1 MPAAP
6 HRSRFLP
13 LMAALT
19 AMAWLALW
27 LWGQS
32 PYSRYLD
39 HGRWAEIGV
48 AGSLCRALPGGRDAL
63 AGSLVVGGWVLMLSA
78 MMLPT
83 TLPLLD
89 IFRRLTARRADRRW
103 LMALV
108 VIGYLVVWSAFGL
121 AAHLADSGVAVAV
134 RQSEWLV
141 ANVWV
146 IGAAILAI
154 AGGYQFTELKYRC
167 LDKCRAP
174 LGFVIEHWRGAR
186 QKRQALLLGVSHGAF
201 CVGCCWCL
209 MLLMFVIGSANI
221 GWMLALGAVMAA
233 EKNLPGGRRLAAPIG
248 GALLLGAVW
257 VALTGM
263 TACSAG

>member
-1 MPAAP
+1 MRAAS

-13 LMAALT
+13 LMATLT
-19 AMAWLALW
+19 ATAWLALW

-32 PYSRYLD
+32 PYAHYLD

-63 AGSLVVGGWVLMLSA
+63 TGSLVVGGWVLMLSA
-78 MMLPT
+78 MMLAT

-89 IFRRLTARRADRRW
+89 IFRRLTERRADRRW
-103 LMALV
+103 LTALV
-108 VIGYLVVWSAFGL
+108 ILGYLAVWGVFGL
-121 AAHLADSGVAVAV
+121 AAHFADWGVAFAV

-146 IGAAILAI
+146 VGAAILAI

-174 LGFVIEHWRGAR
+174 LGFVIAHWRGADD
-186 QKRQALLLGVSHGAF
+186 KSQAFLLGIRHGAF

-233 EKNLPGGRRLAAPIG
+233 EKNLPAGRRLAAPIG
-248 GALLLGAVW
+248 AVLLLAAVW
-257 VALTGM
+257 VAL
-263 TACSAG
+263 AGAAA

>member
-1 MPAAP
+1 MPAAS
-6 HRSRFLP
+6 HHSRFLP
-13 LMAALT
+13 LTAALT
-19 AMAWLALW
+19 ATAWLALW

-32 PYSRYLD
+32 PYARRLD
-39 HGRWAEIGV
+39 HGSWAEIGA
-48 AGSLCRALPGGRDAL
+48 AGSFCRALPGGRDML
-63 AGSLVVGGWVLMLSA
+63 TGSLVVGGWVLMLSA

-89 IFRRLTARRADRRW
+89 IFRRLTARRADRRS
-103 LMALV
+103 LTALV
-108 VIGYLVVWSAFGL
+108 VIGYLAVWGAFGL
-121 AAHLADSGVAVAV
+121 AAHLADWGVAAAV
-134 RQSEWLV
+134 RQSDWLV

-174 LGFVIEHWRGAR
+174 LGFVIAHWRGTGE
-186 QKRQALLLGVSHGAF
+186 KSQALLLGVRHGVF

-233 EKNLPGGRRLAAPIG
+233 EKNLPAGRRLAAPIG
-248 GALLLGAVW
+248 ALLLLAAVW
-257 VALTGM
+257 VALAGA
-263 TACSAG
+263 TA

>member
-1 MPAAP
+1 
-6 HRSRFLP
+6 
-13 LMAALT
+13 MAALT
-19 AMAWLALW
+19 ATAWLALW

-32 PYSRYLD
+32 PYAHYLD

-63 AGSLVVGGWVLMLSA
+63 TGSLVVGGWVLMLSA

-89 IFRRLTARRADRRW
+89 IFRRLTGRRADRRW
-103 LMALV
+103 LTALV
-108 VIGYLVVWSAFGL
+108 ILGYLAVWGVFGL
-121 AAHLADSGVAVAV
+121 AAHLADWGVAFAV

-146 IGAAILAI
+146 VGAAILAI
-154 AGGYQFTELKYRC
+154 AGGYQFTEIKYRC

-174 LGFVIEHWRGAR
+174 LGFVIAHWRGADD
-186 QKRQALLLGVSHGAF
+186 KSQAFLLGIRHGAF

-233 EKNLPGGRRLAAPIG
+233 EKNLPAGRRLAAPIG
-248 GALLLGAVW
+248 AVLLLAAVW
-257 VALTGM
+257 VAL
-263 TACSAG
+263 AGAAA